1 MKIKMSHW
9 PEGWAARG
17 TAQSVKSRDPQK
29 SMSLS
34 FRSIIEGSHYE
45 RKVCYVPVDEQPAEG
60 EKLARVIHNEGYPSG
75 GSAEY
80 ASHSY
85 WDGMQW
91 HDDGEW
97 VHNQRSLFSKNLEW
111 FRIERV

>member
-1 MKIKMSHW
+1 MLASPARRSKHKSRCTQHGSSPSYGREDEDKMGHW
-9 PEGWAARG
+9 PQDWAARG
-17 TAQSVKSRDPQK
+17 TMQSKKSRDPQR

-45 RKVCYVPVDEQPAEG
+45 RETRYVPVDAQPAEG
-60 EKLARVIHNEGYPSG
+60 EKLARVIHTEGYPSG

-85 WDGMQW
+85 WDGM
-91 HDDGEW
+91 
-97 VHNQRSLFSKNLEW
+97 
-111 FRIERV
+111 